1 MVGDIIMKRIR
12 LNFANTQIDFIDRE
26 LALKRIEEW
35 ANKGTYP
42 VQVIYGPEGCGKT
55 AWLKQSTELL
65 KELGFH
71 VIYINPV
78 EREFTIE
85 TRVEDVRRRF
95 LEILREATN
104 EYWIKVVWAVIDL
117 AREVIRLSRGKVAV
131 IVDDAFQ
138 AIGPDKAAI
147 YVKGLLGLIEYPP
160 EPYERI
166 ITIAATS
173 EGLSRWEIGRHRWA
187 ELTPMWNMG
196 KEGFRKLYEQIPGNK
211 PAFEEVWKL
220 TGGNPSMLA
229 RLYQESWNTDLIVR
243 RLIEEKKVTPE
254 FIAKWRTWLEEAI
267 NDPDVLWR
275 PDAPSELIDELVKR
289 NLILYFMSD
298 RDQNLWIDEPPPE
311 RDTELGIGRFVA
323 WQSPLH
329 REAVRR
335 ALEWVRQ

>member
-1 MVGDIIMKRIR
+1 MRRIR

-42 VQVIYGPEGCGKT
+42 VQVVYGPEGCGKT
-55 AWLKQSTELL
+55 AWLRQSAELL
-65 KELGFH
+65 RELGFE
-71 VIYINPV
+71 VIYLNPV
-78 EREFTIE
+78 EREFIIE
-85 TRVEDVRRRF
+85 TGVEDVRRRF
-95 LEILREATN
+95 LEILHEATN
-104 EYWIKVVWAVIDL
+104 ESWIRAVWTAIDL
-117 AREVIRLSRGKVAV
+117 TKEIIKLSRGKIAV

-138 AIGPDKAAI
+138 AIGLDKAAI
-147 YVKGLLGLIEYPP
+147 YVKGMLGLIEYPP
-160 EPYERI
+160 KPYERI

-211 PAFEEVWKL
+211 PVFEEVWKL

-229 RLYQESWNTDLIVR
+229 KLYQESWNADLIVR

-254 FIAKWRTWLEEAI
+254 LIAKWRTWLEEAI

-298 RDQNLWIDEPPPE
+298 RDQELWIDEPPPE
-311 RDTELGIGRFVA
+311 RDPELGIGRYVA

-329 REAVRR
+329 REAVKK
-335 ALEWVRQ
+335 ALEWVRP